1 MQKEKKKENKDR
13 TQISSS
19 TSWNGQDTN
28 MRRLF

>member
-1 MQKEKKKENKDR
+1 MKKKKKNESNDR
-13 TQISSS
+13 TQISS